1 MTDYKIFLRL
11 FALLLVLASPVQRV
25 LSNLEP
31 TVEMGNQTRW
41 VVNTINDRHYL
52 KDSIGILDG
61 RAIVEAYIESFD
73 YSRMYFLKTQID
85 VFSFR
90 FSESMEAFLEKG
102 NLYAAFEIYKAYSKE
117 AQART
122 DWINKRLSKTFD
134 FTIDA
139 LFTPDR
145 READWPINKSAADKL
160 WEDRLKYELLNEL
173 LSLASES
180 EKDPLD
186 VDDTPEPSNEDADKF
201 DPNKLLRLQNDS
213 KFYEITLV
221 EAKKKIRRRYERNLN
236 YVLEKEDTEI
246 QEAYIN
252 AMTQLF
258 DPHST
263 FLSADTLESFNSSVQ
278 NSFVGIGALLQ
289 DDDGICV
296 IKEILPGGPA
306 EASGKLA
313 PEDKILGV
321 AQGRNG
327 EFEDVIDM
335 RLRYIV
341 RKIKGKK
348 GSMVRLLIRPGD
360 ALDPSARKEVSIIR
374 NEVKLTANLA
384 TAQLIAVPHEED
396 GSIAVGVIKL
406 PSFYGNI
413 GAGDTL
419 TTTSDD
425 ITELLGKL
433 EQAGAKGIILDL
445 RMNGGGLL
453 SEAVRV
459 AGLFITTG
467 PVVQVRDKAGRIDV
481 IPDRDPRVAW
491 GGPLIVLTSRFS
503 ASASEIVAGA
513 LQDHGRALV
522 IGNSSTHG
530 KGTVQEVYHMAN
542 RPLFSFF
549 PQKIDATRPV
559 ATKITIKQFFLPG
572 GSSTQVKGVASDIVL
587 PSVNEFLRIGE
598 SDLDHAL
605 AWDQIPATQ
614 LGSTWN
620 NRIIDD
626 LTNSELFDS
635 LKQASAA
642 RQAEL
647 KEFNFLV
654 RQINWRQERYEEK
667 AISLHLQQRI
677 DKKILEQK
685 HVEMLDE
692 EYKKLNEINYETVDF
707 ITKISAEQ
715 EALSLKNQA
724 TSEST
729 ERIHPSLESADL
741 EDKES
746 DEEDDD
752 TPPFDIPLRESARI
766 MADWITLSSK

>member
-11 FALLLVLASPVQRV
+11 FALLLILSSPFQRV

-31 TVEMGNQTRW
+31 TQEMGNQTRW

-61 RAIVEAYIESFD
+61 HAIVEAYIESFD
-73 YSRMYFLKTQID
+73 YSRMYFLKPQID
-85 VFSFR
+85 IFNFR

-102 NLYAAFEIYKAYSKE
+102 NLYAAFEIYNAYSKE
-117 AQART
+117 AQLRT
-122 DWINKRLSKTFD
+122 DWIKERLNKTFD

-145 READWPINKSAADKL
+145 RDADWPVNKYAADKL
-160 WEDRLKYELLNEL
+160 WEDRLKYELLNEI

-180 EKDPLD
+180 DKDPLNLG
-186 VDDTPEPSNEDADKF
+186 DTTKPSNEDTDRF

-213 KFYEITLV
+213 KFYETTLV
-221 EAKKKIRRRYERNLN
+221 EAKKKINRRYERNLN
-236 YVLEKEDTEI
+236 YILEKEDTEI

-348 GSMVRLLIRPGD
+348 GTMVRLLIRPGD

-384 TAQLIAVPHEED
+384 TAQLITVPHKAD

-419 TTTSDD
+419 TTTSED

-467 PVVQVRDKAGRIDV
+467 PIVQVRDKAGRIDV
-481 IPDRDPRVAW
+481 IRDRDPKVAW
-491 GGPLIVLTSRFS
+491 SGPLIVLTSRFS

-542 RPLFSFF
+542 RQLFSFF
-549 PQKIDATRPV
+549 PQKIATTRPV

-620 NRIIDD
+620 NKIND
-626 LTNSELFDS
+626 LTNSILFDS
-635 LKQASAA
+635 LKQASTA
-642 RQAEL
+642 RQKEL

-667 AISLHLQQRI
+667 AISLHLQKRI
-677 DKKILEQK
+677 DKKIHEQK
-685 HVEMLDE
+685 YVEALDE
-692 EYKKLNEINYETVDF
+692 EFKKFNDISYETVEF
-707 ITKISAEQ
+707 VTKISAEQ
-715 EALSLKNQA
+715 EALSLKNQV
-724 TSEST
+724 TSGTT
-729 ERIHPSLESADL
+729 EKINPSIETAAL
-741 EDKES
+741 EDK
-746 DEEDDD
+746 DTEDDD
-752 TPPFDIPLRESARI
+752 TPAFDIPLRESARI

>member
-11 FALLLVLASPVQRV
+11 FALLLVLASPIQRV

-73 YSRMYFLKTQID
+73 YSRMYFLEPQID

-117 AQART
+117 AQVRT
-122 DWINKRLSKTFD
+122 DWINKRLNKTFD

-145 READWPINKSAADKL
+145 READWPINKSTADKL

-173 LSLASES
+173 LSIASES

-186 VDDTPEPSNEDADKF
+186 VDDTPEPSNEDEDRF

-213 KFYEITLV
+213 NFYEATLV
-221 EAKKKIRRRYERNLN
+221 EAKKKISRRYERNLN
-236 YVLEKEDTEI
+236 YILEKEDTEI

-348 GSMVRLLIRPGD
+348 GTMVRLLIRPGD

-384 TAQLIAVPHEED
+384 TAQLITVPHEED

-433 EQAGAKGIILDL
+433 KQAGAKGIILDL

-549 PQKIDATRPV
+549 PQKTAATRPV

-620 NRIIDD
+620 NKIIDD

-635 LKQASAA
+635 LKQASTA

-685 HVEMLDE
+685 HVEALDE

-707 ITKISAEQ
+707 LTKISAEQ
-715 EALSLKNQA
+715 EELSLKNQA
-724 TSEST
+724 TSETT
-729 ERIHPSLESADL
+729 ETIHPSLESATL

-746 DEEDDD
+746 SEEDDD

>member
-1 MTDYKIFLRL
+1 MTNYKIFIRL
-11 FALLLVLASPVQRV
+11 FALLLVLASPAQRV

-73 YSRMYFLKTQID
+73 YSRMYFLKPQID

-102 NLYAAFEIYKAYSKE
+102 NLYAAFEIYKAYSRE
-117 AQART
+117 VEVRT
-122 DWINKRLSKTFD
+122 DWINKRLNKTFD
-134 FTIDA
+134 FTINE

-145 READWPINKSAADKL
+145 REAGWPINKSAADKL

-173 LSLASES
+173 LSIASEA

-186 VDDTPEPSNEDADKF
+186 IIDTPEPSNEDADRF

-213 KFYEITLV
+213 KFYETTLV
-221 EAKKKIRRRYERNLN
+221 EAKKKIIRRYERNLN
-236 YVLEKEDTEI
+236 YILEKEDTEI

-327 EFEDVIDM
+327 EFVDVIDM

-348 GSMVRLLIRPGD
+348 GTIVRLLIRPGD

-384 TAQLIAVPHEED
+384 TAQLITVPHEED
-396 GSIAVGVIKL
+396 DSIAVGVIKL

-491 GGPLIVLTSRFS
+491 SGPLIVLTSRFS

-549 PQKIDATRPV
+549 PQKNAATRPV

-587 PSVNEFLRIGE
+587 PSVNEFLRVGE

-620 NRIIDD
+620 NKIVDD

-635 LKQASAA
+635 LKQASTA

-647 KEFNFLV
+647 KEFNFLM

-685 HVEMLDE
+685 YVEALDE
-692 EYKKLNEINYETVDF
+692 EYKKLNEINYVTVDF
-707 ITKISAEQ
+707 VTKISAEQ
-715 EALSLKNQA
+715 EALSLKNQVIA
-724 TSEST
+724 ETT
-729 ERIHPSLESADL
+729 ETIDSSLESADL
-741 EDKES
+741 EERVS
-746 DEEDDD
+746 SVEDDD

>member
-1 MTDYKIFLRL
+1 
-11 FALLLVLASPVQRV
+11 
-25 LSNLEP
+25 
-31 TVEMGNQTRW
+31 MGNQTRW

-61 RAIVEAYIESFD
+61 HAIVEAYIESFD
-73 YSRMYFLKTQID
+73 YSRMYFLKPQID
-85 VFSFR
+85 IFNFR

-102 NLYAAFEIYKAYSKE
+102 NLYAAFEIYNAYSKE
-117 AQART
+117 AQLRT
-122 DWINKRLSKTFD
+122 DWIKERLNKTFD

-145 READWPINKSAADKL
+145 RDADWPINKSAADKL

-180 EKDPLD
+180 DKDPLNLG
-186 VDDTPEPSNEDADKF
+186 DTTKPSNEDTDSF

-213 KFYEITLV
+213 KFYETTLV
-221 EAKKKIRRRYERNLN
+221 EAKKKINRRYERNLN
-236 YVLEKEDTEI
+236 YILEKEDTEI

-348 GSMVRLLIRPGD
+348 GTMVRLLIRPGD

-384 TAQLIAVPHEED
+384 TAQLITVPHKAD

-419 TTTSDD
+419 TTTSED

-467 PVVQVRDKAGRIDV
+467 PIVQVRDKAGRIDV
-481 IPDRDPRVAW
+481 IPDRDPSVAW
-491 GGPLIVLTSRFS
+491 SGPLIVLTSRFS
-503 ASASEIVAGA
+503 ASASEIVAG
-513 LQDHGRALV
+513 
-522 IGNSSTHG
+522 
-530 KGTVQEVYHMAN
+530 
-542 RPLFSFF
+542 
-549 PQKIDATRPV
+549 
-559 ATKITIKQFFLPG
+559 
-572 GSSTQVKGVASDIVL
+572 
-587 PSVNEFLRIGE
+587 
-598 SDLDHAL
+598 
-605 AWDQIPATQ
+605 
-614 LGSTWN
+614 
-620 NRIIDD
+620 
-626 LTNSELFDS
+626 
-635 LKQASAA
+635 
-642 RQAEL
+642 
-647 KEFNFLV
+647 
-654 RQINWRQERYEEK
+654 
-667 AISLHLQQRI
+667 
-677 DKKILEQK
+677 
-685 HVEMLDE
+685 
-692 EYKKLNEINYETVDF
+692 
-707 ITKISAEQ
+707 
-715 EALSLKNQA
+715 
-724 TSEST
+724 
-729 ERIHPSLESADL
+729 
-741 EDKES
+741 
-746 DEEDDD
+746 
-752 TPPFDIPLRESARI
+752 
-766 MADWITLSSK
+766 

>member
-1 MTDYKIFLRL
+1 MTKYKIFLRL
-11 FALLLVLASPVQRV
+11 FALLLVLASPAQRV

-73 YSRMYFLKTQID
+73 YSRMYFLKPQID

-102 NLYAAFEIYKAYSKE
+102 NLYAAFEIYKEYSKE
-117 AQART
+117 AEVRT
-122 DWINKRLSKTFD
+122 DWINKRLNKTFD
-134 FTIDA
+134 FTINA

-173 LSLASES
+173 LSIASEA

-186 VDDTPEPSNEDADKF
+186 IIDTPEPSNEDADRF

-213 KFYEITLV
+213 KFYETTLV
-221 EAKKKIRRRYERNLN
+221 EAKKKIIRRYERNLN
-236 YVLEKEDTEI
+236 YILEKEDTEI

-348 GSMVRLLIRPGD
+348 GTIVRLLIRPGD

-384 TAQLIAVPHEED
+384 TAQLITVPHEED
-396 GSIAVGVIKL
+396 DSIAVGVIKL

-549 PQKIDATRPV
+549 PQKTAATRPV

-587 PSVNEFLRIGE
+587 PSLNEFLRIGE

-605 AWDQIPATQ
+605 AWDQIPAIQ

-620 NRIIDD
+620 NKIIED

-635 LKQASAA
+635 LKQASAD

-685 HVEMLDE
+685 YVEALDE

-707 ITKISAEQ
+707 VTKISAEQ
-715 EALSLKNQA
+715 EALSLKNQVI
-724 TSEST
+724 SETT
-729 ERIHPSLESADL
+729 ETIHSSLESADL
-741 EDKES
+741 EEKDS
-746 DEEDDD
+746 SVEDDD
-752 TPPFDIPLRESARI
+752 SPPFDIPLRESARI